1 MIKSVTNHFAANDL
15 NAFERPVCA
24 INSWFTLTRWAS
36 LRHRTGPPQ
45 DRVTIR
51 PLQSAREIT
60 SVRKERDL
68 HLTVRTIPDGA
79 ITLEL
84 VWSDPRS
91 DSERA
96 VKGSGRER
104 TMGSLAKCL
113 YADKEENRRRERGI

>member
-1 MIKSVTNHFAANDL
+1 M
-15 NAFERPVCA
+15 
-24 INSWFTLTRWAS
+24 
-36 LRHRTGPPQ
+36 
-45 DRVTIR
+45 TIR

-113 YADKEENRRRERGI
+113 YADKEENRRRERGILQAADCPPIETSCHCSWSGWATTAPA